1 MPVSG
6 VINGNKPESG
16 CIEVLVRQAMLH
28 KRELKKDKKIT
39 DCKLSNTM
47 TSTNEVSSSN
57 GGFLSRMALNDNK
70 AGMEGLD
77 KEKINKIIMEAT
89 KGSRFYENELKKD
102 QQVNQRIEK
111 MMHQK
116 AHITEQQLRKAQ
128 LQVDKFVMELEQGR
142 DLSHTIVHIDMDA
155 FYAAVEMKDNPE
167 LRDKPMAVGS
177 MSMLSTSNYHA
188 RKFGVRAAMPG
199 FIAKKLCPGLII
211 VPLNFEKYRA
221 VSKEVQEILAGYDP
235 NFLTMSLDEA
245 YLDITEHL
253 KQRQNWPEHRRTFY
267 IGVENTTKNDE
278 EKLSRKEEQQPCER
292 GEVTSPILFDDSPSL
307 PPEQDAIHTVTLSNS
322 HALQPKEETSQ
333 QQQSRIVFGVS
344 VGEMVREM
352 RFLIEQKTKL
362 TASAGIAPNMM
373 LAKVCSDKNKPNGQY
388 RIPADRQAVMDFI
401 KDLPTRKVP
410 GIGKVTEKMLNALGI
425 TICTELYQQRALI
438 SLLFSE
444 VSWHHF
450 LQISLGLGSTC
461 IVRDGERKSMSTE
474 RTFNEMSKPEEQYS
488 LCHDLC
494 SDLAQDLQKEGL
506 KGKTVSIKLKNVN
519 FEVKTRASTVA
530 SVVSTEEEI
539 FAIAKELLRTE
550 IENAEP
556 QPLQLRLMGVRVSG
570 FLNEEE
576 KKCHQ
581 KSIIN
586 FFQNQKQES
595 AQVAANDSAKPSA
608 QIPDAP
614 SAESFFNKKLA
625 ARNQNK
631 QRSFFAMVAEKR
643 AQDMPGSGQPSAAES
658 SESFSLRQALTCPV
672 CLREQEADLES
683 FNRHIDDCLSH
694 PSSDDRLPPQG
705 FNGEDHAAEC
715 TSGKT
720 QETCHA
726 ALTPY
731 RDGTL
736 ANEGSPCEKLT
747 IVAGADEV
755 TNYEGRSPEAIRDRS
770 GVVGGELSKSG
781 LPGQSPPFKDTLRVS
796 EGDCEET
803 GHASERSAMG
813 SKMSREED
821 CQSNL
826 SPTQNKSVEGADNRK
841 SGDGQEMSP
850 MENAPESHSTGLG
863 STLLCPICS
872 LVQQTSDLEQFN
884 RHVDICLNRGII
896 QELTEEQ
903 SCLANT
909 NITTN
914 TKNIGFSGR
923 GQRSANFTA
932 RNKRPGA
939 PEHRPTMKKSRP
951 NNVRNT
957 IDKFFK

>member
-267 IGVENTTKNDE
+267 IGVENTTKN
-278 EKLSRKEEQQPCER
+278 
-292 GEVTSPILFDDSPSL
+292 
-307 PPEQDAIHTVTLSNS
+307 
-322 HALQPKEETSQ
+322 
-333 QQQSRIVFGVS
+333 
-344 VGEMVREM
+344 
-352 RFLIEQKTKL
+352 
-362 TASAGIAPNMM
+362 GIAPNMM

-914 TKNIGFSGR
+914 TKNIEYHLAGFSGR

>member
-1 MPVSG
+1 
-6 VINGNKPESG
+6 
-16 CIEVLVRQAMLH
+16 
-28 KRELKKDKKIT
+28 
-39 DCKLSNTM
+39 M

-177 MSMLSTSNYHA
+177 MSML
-188 RKFGVRAAMPG
+188 
-199 FIAKKLCPGLII
+199 IKKKAIFHLPRLEVLYAYVCFVI
-211 VPLNFEKYRA
+211 VKLFRSLNIVSKCLSMYRA

-461 IVRDGERKSMSTE
+461 IVRDLDGERKSMSTE

-755 TNYEGRSPEAIRDRS
+755 TNYEGRS
-770 GVVGGELSKSG
+770 
-781 LPGQSPPFKDTLRVS
+781 
-796 EGDCEET
+796 
-803 GHASERSAMG
+803 AMG